1 MPDLAGILARTARGC
16 PNRIALSFAGVTHT
30 YVELDRRV
38 SQLANEFMARGL
50 AKGDRLVLVSGNSD
64 AFVIALYAGLRA
76 GAIVVPVNP
85 RSAPPEIDYFLTDTD
100 AKLLVFGP
108 EVAGAISAWKAYDG
122 RQGDV
127 PTLCLGDAAGY
138 ENVLACSGEQP
149 TEPPAVEVAEDDDA
163 LIIYTSGTTG
173 RPKGALFDHHRI
185 IWVSINSCV
194 GFGLRV
200 GERLLHVAP
209 LFHSADLNLV
219 LIPGMMLGATH
230 VILPAFDPEAVLETI
245 EKERIGFFFGVPT
258 MYSFLMRSPSLAT
271 RDLSSLRICMYGAA
285 PMPAGLAQQ
294 IVAALP
300 NAWIVQACGQT
311 EGGPGGILLTHEEV
325 LERPS
330 ASGRFAIANTEVR
343 IVDADG
349 NDIVP
354 GQVGEMIMRGETMMK
369 GYWGKPEATAA
380 AIRDGWVHTGDL
392 AQVDDDGYITLVD
405 RMKDMIITGG
415 HNVYSAEVENALA
428 GHPAVADIAV
438 VGRLHEVYGE
448 TVVAVVT
455 LTENQELTLAQL
467 REYGHD
473 RIADYKLPRELVI
486 AEIPRNPSGK
496 ILKHRIRDVVRG

>member
-1 MPDLAGILARTARGC
+1 MPNLAGILARTARGC
-16 PNRIALSFAGVTHT
+16 PDRTALSFGKVTHS
-30 YVELDRRV
+30 YAELDRRV
-38 SQLANEFMARGL
+38 SQLANEFIARGL
-50 AKGDRLVLVSGNSD
+50 AKGDRLLIVSGNSD

-85 RSAPPEIDYFLTDTD
+85 RSAPPEIEYFLSDTQ
-100 AKLLVFGP
+100 AKLLVFGT
-108 EVAGAISAWKAYDG
+108 EVSGVISTWKSADAH
-122 RQGDV
+122 QVEV
-127 PTLCLGDAAGY
+127 PVLALGTAPGY
-138 ENVLACSGEQP
+138 EDVLACAAEQP
-149 TEPPAVEVAEDDDA
+149 SEPPAVEVAEDDDA

-173 RPKGALFDHHRI
+173 KPKGALFDHHRI
-185 IWVSINSCV
+185 IWVSINSMA

-200 GERLLHVAP
+200 GEKLLHVAP

-230 VILPAFDPEAVLETI
+230 VILPSFDPEKVLETI

-258 MYSFLMRSPSLAT
+258 MYAFLMRTPSLAT

-285 PMPAGLAQQ
+285 PMPSGLAQQ

-330 ASGRFAIANTEVR
+330 ASGRFPIANTEVR

-349 NDIVP
+349 NDAGP
-354 GQVGEMIMRGETMMK
+354 GTVGEMIMCGETMMK
-369 GYWGKPEATAA
+369 GYWRNPEATAA
-380 AIRDGWVHTGDL
+380 TIRDGWVHTGDL
-392 AQVDDDGYITLVD
+392 AQIDADGYITIVD

-415 HNVYSAEVENALA
+415 HNVYSAEVESAIS
-428 GHPAVADIAV
+428 GHPAVADVAV

-448 TVVAVVT
+448 TVVAVITPRENHTVT
-455 LTENQELTLAQL
+455 LEEL
-467 REYGHD
+467 REYASD
-473 RIADYKLPRELVI
+473 KISAYKLPRVLVI

-496 ILKHRIRDVVRG
+496 ILKHQLRDQVRG